1 MTSYS
6 VTITPDDPGMAVT
19 TIRLDITSG
28 AAAISELR
36 LTPGA
41 GGGLVAGGLP
51 VLDLNNLVAAVVASV
66 VPAPGTSA
74 ATPTSAVAAK
84 MPATPVADQAPNVRS
99 RKAASKKA
107 AAPKAVAKKA
117 TADATA
123 AKKTAAKKAN
133 AAKSTPAKAV
143 KTAGGVKETK
153 AAKKTAG
160 GSAERTGRTYR
171 RVPDDFEQV
180 LRQAGESASIVAD
193 HYGVPRHTAY
203 SWIRSARKK
212 VTTTA

>member
-1 MTSYS
+1 MTAYT

-19 TIRLDITSG
+19 TIRLDITDS

-41 GGGLVAGGLP
+41 GGGLAAGGLP

-66 VPAPGTSA
+66 VPASRAPKPAA
-74 ATPTSAVAAK
+74 ATTPTPAAAGVSTEDAA
-84 MPATPVADQAPNVRS
+84 PAPLALS
-99 RKAASKKA
+99 RKAAGKRA
-107 AAPKAVAKKA
+107 AAKKP
-117 TADATA
+117 A
-123 AKKTAAKKAN
+123 AKKTTAQKTTAKKTSAK
-133 AAKSTPAKAV
+133 AAEAKSTPAKA
-143 KTAGGVKETK
+143 ARPAK
-153 AAKKTAG
+153 AAKKTTSAP
-160 GSAERTGRTYR
+160 AERASRTYR

-180 LRQAGESASIVAD
+180 LRQAGDSANIVAD

-212 VTTTA
+212 VA